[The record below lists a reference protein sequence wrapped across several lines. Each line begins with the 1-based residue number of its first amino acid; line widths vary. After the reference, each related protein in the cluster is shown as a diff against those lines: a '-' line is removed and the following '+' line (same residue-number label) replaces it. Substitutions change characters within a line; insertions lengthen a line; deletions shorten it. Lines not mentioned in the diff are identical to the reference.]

1 MIQVAHTNIQP
12 KIIMNGLLFDS
23 LTLIQG
29 FCQSCPRLMLLT
41 IFIDTE
47 TRNKCIQIT
56 DYEIKIVNFADSTII
71 FLRDFSCLTKKQL
84 ILELCEKATS
94 SKITFQKAGPYAL

>member
-23 LTLIQG
+23 LT
-29 FCQSCPRLMLLT
+29 

-47 TRNKCIQIT
+47 MRNKCIQIT
-56 DYEIKIVNFADSTII
+56 DYEIKIVNFADNTII